1 MKNQRKKR
9 KKRFSFSLLN
19 LNCPRRIHKTMAR
32 DQVEVFPTEET
43 DSGRKIHSLLAEI
56 LSTEERDFS
65 KLTNYIQ
72 IYGNPEKVFSNI
84 KGKFSTEQKIRII
97 IGGKT
102 FTTVSDLLVSR
113 RGERD
118 IIDHKTSF
126 SHEVLPSHR
135 EQLQYYAL
143 PFLRKGLRVKVGI
156 HFVRYA
162 RLEWIDI
169 LQGFDDYTRIA
180 KQLMERIGKME
191 RILEGEPN
199 PEPCNF
205 ECKYCPYAISCPL
218 SPVYFITNKKEVQ
231 ELAGEYI
238 KLKAKLKKMEDIL
251 KIWTGSVGHIHLK
264 DCKVGYNP
272 SAKTVIDQEVTLDFL
287 NRHNIPITEV
297 FSAQATKLK
306 KLAKTYNDLANFV
319 EIQYKPRWGVVSARD
334 EDKEE
339 SGRFAHVDAEEEK
352 KKVGKAVEEIEKLLS
367 LVK

>member
-9 KKRFSFSLLN
+9 KKRFSFSLLS

-32 DQVEVFPTEET
+32 DQVEVFPAEET
-43 DSGRKIHSLLAEI
+43 DSGRIIHSYLAEI

-65 KLTNYIQ
+65 RLTNYIQ

-102 FTTVSDLLVSR
+102 FTTVSDLLVIR

-126 SHEVLPSHR
+126 SQEVLPSHR

-143 PFLRKGLRVKVGI
+143 PFLRKGLKVKVGI

-162 RLEWIDI
+162 RIEWIDI
-169 LQGFDDYTRIA
+169 LQGLDDYTRIA
-180 KQLMERIGKME
+180 KQLMEKIEKVE

-199 PEPCNF
+199 PEPSNF
-205 ECKYCPYAISCPL
+205 ECKYCPYVISCPL
-218 SPVYFITNKKEVQ
+218 SPEYYITDEEKAQK
-231 ELAGEYI
+231 LAGEYI

-251 KIWTGSVGHIHLK
+251 KIWTASVGHIHLS
-264 DCKVGYNP
+264 DCKVGFNP
-272 SAKTVIDQEVTLDFL
+272 STKTVIDQGATLEFL
-287 NRHNIPITEV
+287 KSHNIPITEV
-297 FSAQATKLK
+297 FSAQSTKLK
-306 KLAKTYNDLANFV
+306 KLAKTYNDLANFA
-319 EIQYKPRWGVVSARD
+319 EIKYGTRFGIISNRD

-339 SGRFAHVDAEEEK
+339 SGRFGHVNAEVEK
-352 KKVGKAVEEIEKLLS
+352 KKVEKAVEEIAAIL
-367 LVK
+367 

>member
-9 KKRFSFSLLN
+9 KKRFSFSLLS
-19 LNCPRRIHKTMAR
+19 LSCPRRIHKTIAR
-32 DQVEVFPTEET
+32 DQVEVFPAEET
-43 DSGRKIHSLLAEI
+43 DSGRIIHSYLAGI
-56 LSTEERDFS
+56 LSKEDRDFS

-143 PFLRKGLRVKVGI
+143 PFLRKGLKVKVGI

-162 RLEWIDI
+162 RIEWIDI
-169 LQGFDDYTRIA
+169 LQGLDDYTRIA
-180 KQLMERIGKME
+180 KQLMKKIEKVE

-199 PEPCNF
+199 PEPSNF
-205 ECKYCPYAISCPL
+205 ECKYCPYVISCPL
-218 SPVYFITNKKEVQ
+218 SPEYFITDEKKAQ

-251 KIWTGSVGHIHLK
+251 KIWATSVENIHLK
-264 DCKVGYNP
+264 DCNVGFNP
-272 SAKTVIDQEVTLDFL
+272 SAKTVIDQESTLEFL
-287 NRHNIPITEV
+287 HKHNIPITEV
-297 FSAQATKLK
+297 FSAHATKLK
-306 KLAKTYNDLANFV
+306 KLAKQYDELANFA
-319 EIQYKPRWGVVSARD
+319 EIQYGTRWGVVSTRD
-334 EDKEE
+334 EEKEE

-352 KKVGKAVEEIEKLLS
+352 KKVEKATKEIEKVLS
-367 LVK
+367 SIK

>member
-32 DQVEVFPTEET
+32 DQVEVFPAEET
-43 DSGRKIHSLLAEI
+43 DSGRIIHSLLAEI

-102 FTTVSDLLVSR
+102 FTTVSDLLVTR

-143 PFLRKGLRVKVGI
+143 PFLRKGLKVKVGI

-162 RLEWIDI
+162 RIEWIDI
-169 LQGFDDYTRIA
+169 LQGLDDYTRIA

-199 PEPCNF
+199 PEPSNF
-205 ECKYCPYAISCPL
+205 ECKYCPYILSCPIK
-218 SPVYFITNKKEVQ
+218 PVYLISNEDEALK
-231 ELAGEYI
+231 LAGDY
-238 KLKAKLKKMEDIL
+238 LRAKAQAKKMEQLL
-251 KIWTGSVGHIHLK
+251 KTWVNQSGNVRFNGSEVGFH
-264 DCKVGYNP
+264 P
-272 SAKTVIDQEVTLDFL
+272 SAKTVIDEQATIAFLQEND
-287 NRHNIPITEV
+287 IPLSEV
-297 FSAQATKLK
+297 FSISASKFK
-306 KLAKTYNDLANFV
+306 RLAKQVEELSSFV
-319 EIQYKPRWGVVSARD
+319 EVQSEPRWGI
-334 EDKEE
+334 KT
-339 SGRFAHVDAEEEK
+339 
-352 KKVGKAVEEIEKLLS
+352 VEEGCDK
-367 LVK
+367 